1 MLAERSEAR
10 DRPKCLAVVMAAA
23 LVATPTPLWAA
34 PASGEASEA
43 VEPEAAEPEA
53 VEPEAVEPEAAE
65 PEAAE
70 PEAVEPEAVEVE
82 VEGEA
87 PSTGTSSMG
96 ALVDENDPNSK
107 RAQSDLEGESLD
119 TGAKVPERL
128 PKLQTAGWWLLFGGV
143 AVATAGGVLAGIAEA
158 REDDAERLAHA
169 FDLTTGTTLYGNV
182 ADDYEKTLR
191 EGVAFQNA
199 ARGLIVAGAAVVLG
213 GVGFFI
219 ADGVARKR
227 SGGKQA
233 RMRVQPHAG
242 GLAVRF

>member
-10 DRPKCLAVVMAAA
+10 DRPKSLAVVMAAS
-23 LVATPTPLWAA
+23 LVAAPTPLWAA

-43 VEPEAAEPEA
+43 VKPEAAEPEPA
-53 VEPEAVEPEAAE
+53 EPEAAE

-70 PEAVEPEAVEVE
+70 PVEVE

-143 AVATAGGVLAGIAEA
+143 AVATAGGVLAGLAET

-169 FDLTTGTTLYGNV
+169 FDLTTGTTLYGSV

-199 ARGLIVAGAAVVLG
+199 ARGLIIAGGAVVLG
-213 GVGFFI
+213 GVACFI

-227 SGGKQA
+227 STGKQA
-233 RMRVQPHAG
+233 RIRMQPSAG